1 MVIIRILGIILVIVG
16 LFLTTNIVSVKI
28 NKSESIGWAL
38 ASLGM
43 FLFFVYSMI
52 CGNIIS
58 AIVSLIFTIINV
70 YFSVNYFKQ
79 R

>member
-1 MVIIRILGIILVIVG
+1 MMTIKILAAILTVVG
-16 LFLTTNIVSVKI
+16 LILTTNIMPVKI
-28 NKSESIGWAL
+28 NKSKAIGWAL

-58 AIVSLIFTIINV
+58 AIVSLIFMIINV
-70 YFSVNYFKQ
+70 YFSVNYFK
-79 R
+79 

>member
-1 MVIIRILGIILVIVG
+1 MMTIKILAAILTVVG
-16 LFLTTNIVSVKI
+16 LILTTNIMSVKI
-28 NKSESIGWAL
+28 NKSKAIGWAL

-58 AIVSLIFTIINV
+58 AIVSLIFMIINV
-70 YFSVNYFKQ
+70 YFSVNYFK
-79 R
+79 